1 MTLTSPNLADDL
13 AHHKKT
19 HLTMK
24 DGLGCQPVKWD
35 KLFFAIEFDAGSK
48 GALFQPSGLYHR
60 ISLSHSN
67 R

>member
-1 MTLTSPNLADDL
+1 MTLTSANPADDL
-13 AHHKKT
+13 DHHKKT

-48 GALFQPSGLYHR
+48 GALF
-60 ISLSHSN
+60 
-67 R
+67 

>member
-1 MTLTSPNLADDL
+1 MTLTTPNLATNL

-24 DGLGCQPVKWD
+24 DGFGFQPVKWD

-48 GALFQPSGLYHR
+48 GALF
-60 ISLSHSN
+60 
-67 R
+67 

>member
-1 MTLTSPNLADDL
+1 MTLTTPNPDNDL

-35 KLFFAIEFDAGSK
+35 KLSFGIEVDACSK
-48 GALFQPSGLYHR
+48 GALF
-60 ISLSHSN
+60 
-67 R
+67 

>member
-1 MTLTSPNLADDL
+1 MTLITPNLATDL

-24 DGLGCQPVKWD
+24 DGFGCQLVKWD

-48 GALFQPSGLYHR
+48 GALF
-60 ISLSHSN
+60 
-67 R
+67 

>member
-1 MTLTSPNLADDL
+1 MPLTSPNPATDL

-24 DGLGCQPVKWD
+24 DGLGCQSVKWD

-48 GALFQPSGLYHR
+48 GALFQASGL
-60 ISLSHSN
+60 
-67 R
+67 